1 LSSFCLNKYLSSF
14 FISGQFSFLLSLKF
28 SLTFCSNRSFSFSNF
43 SIFSLS
49 LLFSLSFNLSFCR
62 GSFNSLTFSW
72 SSFLSCL
79 LISSYFWCLTFGSD
93 LFNLLFCWCGLFGSR
108 SLSFLC
114 GNSSIIN
121 WCLFIILNSLPS
133 LNLSKHILIMIKMM
147 LFKIYCLSLL
157 YIIDC

>member
-1 LSSFCLNKYLSSF
+1 ML
-14 FISGQFSFLLSLKF
+14 
-28 SLTFCSNRSFSFSNF
+28 CSYCSFSFSYF

-49 LLFSLSFNLSFCR
+49 LLFGLNFNLSSRLSFCR
-62 GSFNSLTFSW
+62 GSFSFSSLTLSR

-79 LISSYFWCLTFGSD
+79 LICSYFCCLTFSGY
-93 LFNLLFCWCGLFGSR
+93 LFNLLFCWCSFFSRR
-108 SLSFLC
+108 SLCLLSC
-114 GNSSIIN
+114 NGSIIN

-147 LFKIYCLSLL
+147 LSKIYCLCLL

>member
-1 LSSFCLNKYLSSF
+1 M
-14 FISGQFSFLLSLKF
+14 
-28 SLTFCSNRSFSFSNF
+28 FCSNRSFSFSNF

-62 GSFNSLTFSW
+62 GSFSGLTLCW

-79 LISSYFWCLTFGSD
+79 LISSYFLNLTFSSY
-93 LFNLLFCWCGLFGSR
+93 LFNLLFCWCCLFGSR

-114 GNSSIIN
+114 SNCSIIY

-133 LNLSKHILIMIKMM
+133 LNLCKHILIMIKMM
-147 LFKIYCLSLL
+147 FFKINCLCLL
-157 YIIDC
+157 NVIDC